1 MIRPF
6 YVIRIL
12 QDEKQPVYWKSHS
25 YMASPSLGEA
35 TVFRDANSA
44 REVRQTVQTWTPG
57 IVDIVAVNFES
68 IIKE

>member
-25 YMASPSLGEA
+25 YPASPSLGGGYRLSRRK
-35 TVFRDANSA
+35 FRLGSQAD
-44 REVRQTVQTWTPG
+44 RKD
-57 IVDIVAVNFES
+57 VDT
-68 IIKE
+68 